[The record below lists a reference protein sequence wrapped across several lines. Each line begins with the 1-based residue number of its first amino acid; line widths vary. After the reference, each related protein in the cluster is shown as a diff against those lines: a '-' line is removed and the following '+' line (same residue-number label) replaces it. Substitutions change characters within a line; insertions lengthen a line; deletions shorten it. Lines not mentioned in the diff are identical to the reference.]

1 LNIQTTGDA
10 SFEGTTLQAAND
22 ASIVAGGSVNMTA
35 AKDSSDASS
44 SNNSLSVG
52 VSASKAGSQGA
63 SVGVTDDNTS
73 NTSSTAVIGSIAAGN
88 NLTISAGKNIGFEG
102 TDITAGQNAS
112 ISAVGDV
119 NMLAATSTSSSD
131 SQSVSVGVSASQDK
145 TSRHAGANVGV
156 ALAKADA
163 TQQTGSNVTVGGNL
177 NISSGGVATLQGTQ
191 ADVGGKAS
199 IDATGGVVKTDAVNE
214 SSSSGLKVYAIAQVG
229 SKRGTT
235 EATPATNAAA
245 PSSPTETS
253 TPSAVESKPTLLDTV
268 KSYGKKAGEAATSA
282 KNAAKQKKNSTS
294 FAGAIVVATDSSDNS
309 ATGVVIREGT
319 AATVPEAAQVAK
331 TAVPA
336 VVAATVPVATSL
348 TESLARYG
356 SQAAIPDSVK
366 REILT
371 KAGIAIPSGANLDA
385 MLNQT
390 MAEIKP
396 AVPTP

>member
-1 LNIQTTGDA
+1 
-10 SFEGTTLQAAND
+10 
-22 ASIVAGGSVNMTA
+22 
-35 AKDSSDASS
+35 
-44 SNNSLSVG
+44 
-52 VSASKAGSQGA
+52 
-63 SVGVTDDNTS
+63 
-73 NTSSTAVIGSIAAGN
+73 
-88 NLTISAGKNIGFEG
+88 
-102 TDITAGQNAS
+102 
-112 ISAVGDV
+112 
-119 NMLAATSTSSSD
+119 
-131 SQSVSVGVSASQDK
+131 
-145 TSRHAGANVGV
+145 
-156 ALAKADA
+156 
-163 TQQTGSNVTVGGNL
+163 
-177 NISSGGVATLQGTQ
+177 
-191 ADVGGKAS
+191 
-199 IDATGGVVKTDAVNE
+199 VVKTDAVND

-245 PSSPTETS
+245 PSSPAETS
-253 TPSAVESKPTLLDTV
+253 TPSTVESKPTLLDTV

-282 KNAAKQKKNSTS
+282 KNAAKQKKNSS
-294 FAGAIVVATDSSDNS
+294 SYAGAIVMATNSSDSS

-331 TAVPA
+331 TVAPA
-336 VVAATVPVATSL
+336 VVVATVPVATSL

-385 MLNQT
+385 LLNQT